1 MNLWVSLGR
10 TMTLAMLAA
19 LMVGCE
25 PTSGSGSRIEDD
37 ADFVRGKSRLAR
49 KDVDGAVLSFS
60 KALANNQGN
69 AAAHFELGLIF
80 YEPSNKKNNYV
91 SACYH
96 FQRHLELQQDS
107 SHAGNIEGFIKV
119 CKKEIAKDIAMAP
132 IPRSEINA
140 IHTMRTQLAK
150 ANSEKSHL
158 KSQVEAMR
166 GRLQQAGSTVPEVA
180 VATGSSPPSVN
191 PRANPRV
198 APRPNY
204 EVRSSQTRTHT
215 LKVGESLYSLARRY
229 AVPFSALKAANP
241 RLMRNSRDL
250 KPGVTVYIPAK
261 RTQ

>member
-1 MNLWVSLGR
+1 M
-10 TMTLAMLAA
+10 
-19 LMVGCE
+19 
-25 PTSGSGSRIEDD
+25 EDD

-49 KDVDGAVLSFS
+49 KDVDGAVLSFR
-60 KALANNQGN
+60 KALANNPGN

-140 IHTMRTQLAK
+140 IHTMRAQLSK
-150 ANSEKSHL
+150 ANSEKNHF

-166 GRLQQAGSTVPEVA
+166 GRLQQAGNTVPEVA
-180 VATGSSPPSVN
+180 VATGSSSPSVD
-191 PRANPRV
+191 PRANPR
-198 APRPNY
+198 
-204 EVRSSQTRTHT
+204 EVKSSQTRTHT
-215 LKVGESLYSLARRY
+215 LKVGETLYSLARRY
-229 AVPFSALKAANP
+229 AVPFSALRAANP
-241 RLMRNSRDL
+241 RLTRNSRDV

>member
-1 MNLWVSLGR
+1 
-10 TMTLAMLAA
+10 MTLAMLAA
-19 LMVGCE
+19 FAVGCE
-25 PTSGSGSRIEDD
+25 PTSESGSRMEGD
-37 ADFVRGKSRLAR
+37 ADFVRGESRLAL
-49 KDVDGAVLSFS
+49 KDVDGAVLSFR
-60 KALANNQGN
+60 KALANNPGN

-80 YEPSNKKNNYV
+80 YEPSNNNNYV

-107 SHAGNIEGFIKV
+107 SRAGNIEGFIKV

-140 IHTMRTQLAK
+140 IHSMRTQLSK
-150 ANSEKSHL
+150 ANSEKSYL

-166 GRLQQAGSTVPEVA
+166 GRLQQAGSTVPEAA

-191 PRANPRV
+191 SRV
-198 APRPNY
+198 APKPNH

-215 LKVGESLYSLARRY
+215 LEVGESLYSLARRY
-229 AVPFSALKAANP
+229 AVPFSALRAANP
-241 RLMRNSRDL
+241 RLMRNSRDV

>member
-1 MNLWVSLGR
+1 MNLWFSLGK

-19 LMVGCE
+19 LVVGCE
-25 PTSGSGSRIEDD
+25 PTSGSGSRMEDD

-49 KDVDGAVLSFS
+49 KDVDGAVLSFR
-60 KALANNQGN
+60 KALANNPGN

-107 SHAGNIEGFIKV
+107 SHAGNIDGFIKV

-150 ANSEKSHL
+150 ANSEKNNL

-166 GRLQQAGSTVPEVA
+166 GRLQQAGSTLPEVA
-180 VATGSSPPSVN
+180 VATGSLQPSLN
-191 PRANPRV
+191 SRGNPRV

-215 LKVGESLYSLARRY
+215 LKAGESLYSLARRY
-229 AVPFSALKAANP
+229 SVPFSALKAANP

>member
-1 MNLWVSLGR
+1 MKFWFGLGR
-10 TMTLAMLAA
+10 TMTLAMLAT
-19 LMVGCE
+19 LVVGCE
-25 PTSGSGSRIEDD
+25 PTSESSSRLEDD

-49 KDVDGAVLSFS
+49 KDIDGAVLSFR
-60 KALANNQGN
+60 KALANNPGN
-69 AAAHFELGLIF
+69 VAAHFELGLIF
-80 YEPSNKKNNYV
+80 YEPSNEKTNYV

-107 SHAGNIEGFIKV
+107 SHASNIEGFIKV

-132 IPRSEINA
+132 IPPSEINA
-140 IHTMRTQLAK
+140 IHTLRTQLAK
-150 ANSEKSHL
+150 ASSENSHL

-166 GRLQQAGSTVPEVA
+166 GRLQQAGSAVPEVA
-180 VATGSSPPSVN
+180 VAAGSPPPSVN

-204 EVRSSQTRTHT
+204 GARSSQTRTHT
-215 LKVGESLYSLARRY
+215 LKTGESLYSLARHY
-229 AVPFSALKAANP
+229 GVPFSALRAANP

-250 KPGVTVYIPAK
+250 KPGVTVNIPAK